1 MHISDLRFA
10 TLWIYLANGLKV
22 IMRHAAA
29 FISKTE
35 KLATNNQFNYPQNIY
50 CRTGFVIQTQRR
62 RDGARSDFL
71 LHWVRPFSRRF
82 VVVIARF
89 SVCCFTPPSYLR
101 AFTCSS
107 CAAAPIYTYHPDPRW
122 VCHICCFMS
131 RLLSCLELYG
141 LVCRR
146 SHWPV
151 CNTGIIWVFI
161 CSFFFFFYF
170 RLSVCL
176 MWSCVP
182 QYNYLSSSRCS
193 SAAGAPASLTLHKKD
208 HRPGDDISEIMSI
221 FTRTSRPLHLE
232 RKERIRSLQMP
243 SHHLSLTVRVES
255 RWGEPL
261 PLHAVMNCHHH
272 LAEDRYRL

>member
-122 VCHICCFMS
+122 VCHICCFMF

-161 CSFFFFFYF
+161 CSFFFFTFVS
-170 RLSVCL
+170 LSVWCGHVYRSIITSPPL
-176 MWSCVP
+176 V
-182 QYNYLSSSRCS
+182 
-193 SAAGAPASLTLHKKD
+193 APLQQVL
-208 HRPGDDISEIMSI
+208 
-221 FTRTSRPLHLE
+221 RPLWPCTKRTTGQVMTLVKLCLFLRAHPA
-232 RKERIRSLQMP
+232 P
-243 SHHLSLTVRVES
+243 SIWRGKSE
-255 RWGEPL
+255 
-261 PLHAVMNCHHH
+261 
-272 LAEDRYRL
+272 